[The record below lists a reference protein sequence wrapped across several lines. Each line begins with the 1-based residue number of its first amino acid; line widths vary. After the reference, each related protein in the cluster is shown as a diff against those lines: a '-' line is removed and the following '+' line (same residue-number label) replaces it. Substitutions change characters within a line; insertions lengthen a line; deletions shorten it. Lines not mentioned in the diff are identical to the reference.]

1 MSRILR
7 RPMFR
12 GGGKVSSYG
21 NGIASGLGYAGG
33 GQIGGGAVYGQL
45 MPDGRY
51 GFQKPFIP
59 IGQTKSQIDA
69 GRQAINQMYGIADDF
84 ADVGSKSSN
93 VKTQGGNILKRN
105 FNKIKNIR
113 LPAGANLESKIGSG
127 IKSLYNLLPEEG
139 LLSKG
144 SRFAT
149 KVAGQF
155 PKLTKGAGIL
165 TALSGPGV
173 IAEANRP
180 KTYAA
185 LEYMKDM
192 NQSGVFDETAG
203 PGDYEAFTL
212 EFDKLND
219 PSKYTAI
226 PDDRGFFNK
235 YINPMGAIVGLGD
248 KSKEEIGLIVDEDNK
263 KIEEA
268 ETKEAAETG
277 KEVNVDIETG
287 NVTEPVLSKKERL
300 EQKAKEYEEILGA
313 GIKKDSIFDAMVEGG
328 TRLMEGE
335 GFAGSLRAA
344 NKALDPIQNI
354 RTASRKLALE
364 EDIALRKA
372 IATGA
377 AKTTDMSR
385 KIAALQAG
393 GYTPE
398 QIADAIAGIKPETL
412 GEKVSKL
419 GKVDGYAEY
428 IKENNPDVSVVTSKV
443 DVSTKPDGKYYI
455 ADKFTIV
462 EVKDGK
468 VVKGS
473 EEIIKS
479 S

>member
-84 ADVGSKSSN
+84 ADVGSKSN
-93 VKTQGGNILKRN
+93 VKTQGGNILKRGFAKTKSGLGSLKTSGALQN
-105 FNKIKNIR
+105 PVKFGTDAAIKYGAKGFGIPTAAKYLSNLK
-113 LPAGANLESKIGSG
+113 LPGS
-127 IKSLYNLLPEEG
+127 SL
-139 LLSKG
+139 
-144 SRFAT
+144 FAA
-149 KVAGQF
+149 V
-155 PKLTKGAGIL
+155 
-165 TALSGPGV
+165 SGPGI

-185 LEYMKDM
+185 LQYMKDM

-235 YINPMGAIVGLGD
+235 YLNPMGAIVGLGD

-263 KIEEA
+263 KIDEA

-372 IATGA
+372 IAVGA
-377 AKTTDMSR
+377 AKDTDMSR
-385 KIAALQAG
+385 RIAALKAG

-398 QIADAIAGIKPETL
+398 QIADAIAGTGRPKSKADYIKDTNSATTGLTL
-412 GEKVSKL
+412 WVKDNVPDLKSITDK
-419 GKVDGYAEY
+419 KVDPKTLE
-428 IKENNPDVSVVTSKV
+428 
-443 DVSTKPDGKYYI
+443 DGKHYI
-455 ADKFTIV
+455 PELFTLI
-462 EVKDGK
+462 EVKEGVIVDK
-468 VVKGS
+468 EKL
-473 EEIIKS
+473 K
-479 S
+479 